1 MRLHSA
7 SDVAAILVLAGE
19 QVWRNGKPH
28 VNDLI
33 RFSDALR
40 DHFHARATALDKLD
54 AATKLY
60 AAPDTDTPK

>member
-1 MRLHSA
+1 
-7 SDVAAILVLAGE
+7 LAGE